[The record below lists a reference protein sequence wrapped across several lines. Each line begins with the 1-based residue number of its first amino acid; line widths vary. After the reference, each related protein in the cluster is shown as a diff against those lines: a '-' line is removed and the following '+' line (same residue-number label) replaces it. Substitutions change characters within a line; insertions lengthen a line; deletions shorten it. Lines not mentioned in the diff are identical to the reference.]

1 MDYINRNVDLCKILE
16 NKSLFLFGPRQTG
29 KSSFIKNQ
37 LMNNDIAMFWTLLD
51 GRLRLKVLADPS
63 ILRQEVEVRNLRDCI
78 IIIDEIQKCPELL
91 DEVHFLIE
99 ERN

>member
-63 ILRQEVEVRNLRDCI
+63 ILR
-78 IIIDEIQKCPELL
+78 
-91 DEVHFLIE
+91 
-99 ERN
+99 

>member
-16 NKSLFLFGPRQTG
+16 NKSVFLFGPRQTG

-51 GRLRLKVLADPS
+51 GRLR
-63 ILRQEVEVRNLRDCI
+63 
-78 IIIDEIQKCPELL
+78 
-91 DEVHFLIE
+91 
-99 ERN
+99 